1 MLILKLSVKYHS
13 IKRIKIAIEPA
24 AYIESRGILGYNL
37 LVINQFLERLIVL
50 QSQLAYLFNMELP
63 YLNELVTFLP
73 DEKFYNLIRK
83 KEMII
88 SGLDGNEEDYEQED
102 VKTQISLTTFRI
114 LQKRF

>member
-1 MLILKLSVKYHS
+1 MLLNQQPILKV
-13 IKRIKIAIEPA
+13 E
-24 AYIESRGILGYNL
+24 EFLGYNL

-50 QSQLAYLFNMELP
+50 QSQVAYLFNMELP

-88 SGLDGNEEDYEQED
+88 SGLDGNEEDDEQED
-102 VKTQISLTTFRI
+102 VKTPDIPNDIQNPTEKIFRMGMDI
-114 LQKRF
+114 IYHLHRKR

>member
-24 AYIESRGILGYNL
+24 AHIESRGILGYNL

-63 YLNELVTFLP
+63 YL
-73 DEKFYNLIRK
+73 K
-83 KEMII
+83 
-88 SGLDGNEEDYEQED
+88 
-102 VKTQISLTTFRI
+102 
-114 LQKRF
+114 

>member
-24 AYIESRGILGYNL
+24 AYIESRGFLGYNL

-63 YLNELVTFLP
+63 YLNELVTFCP
-73 DEKFYNLIRK
+73 MKNLQLNTK

-88 SGLDGNEEDYEQED
+88 SG
-102 VKTQISLTTFRI
+102 
-114 LQKRF
+114 